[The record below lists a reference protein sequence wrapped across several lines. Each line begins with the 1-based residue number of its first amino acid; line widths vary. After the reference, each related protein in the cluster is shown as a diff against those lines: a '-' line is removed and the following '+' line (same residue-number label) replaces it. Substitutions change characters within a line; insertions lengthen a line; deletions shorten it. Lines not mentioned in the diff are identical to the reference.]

1 MRREDA
7 GVVCNVVLPFQYGL
21 RGGKRR
27 RGKAGAMISFLEQV
41 LPYDSIARLRA
52 MVSVLGKAVVDMEQI
67 HLCEWRQG
75 WEQELTFWK
84 FKLTEI

>member
-21 RGGKRR
+21 RGRKRR

-41 LPYDSIARLRA
+41 LP
-52 MVSVLGKAVVDMEQI
+52 
-67 HLCEWRQG
+67 
-75 WEQELTFWK
+75 
-84 FKLTEI
+84 